1 MDISADGIAGLKVL
15 GSSNTISDECF
26 TKLLEAGICVI
37 TDGQKIPN
45 VSQLCNSKGDAVK
58 EAYAALLCLLVES
71 ARHDADPDAL
81 SVTLHQ
87 DYNFTA
93 IRNEKLVKAYRQYKN
108 KLQAAL
114 SHIGIHP
121 PHIVDATWTLDYCVK
136 ASSLEQVGSF
146 LYLIQ
151 LHTESC
157 TQKFADSGNEST
169 VNKVRFLC
177 TQEELQDLV
186 WKLRDAV
193 RHVEKIA
200 SA

>member
-1 MDISADGIAGLKVL
+1 MFLKYGPVFDIV
-15 GSSNTISDECF
+15 
-26 TKLLEAGICVI
+26 
-37 TDGQKIPN
+37 
-45 VSQLCNSKGDAVK
+45 
-58 EAYAALLCLLVES
+58 
-71 ARHDADPDAL
+71 HL
-81 SVTLHQ
+81 S
-87 DYNFTA
+87 
-93 IRNEKLVKAYRQYKN
+93 
-108 KLQAAL
+108 LQ
-114 SHIGIHP
+114 
-121 PHIVDATWTLDYCVK
+121 